1 MMVEPVVVRPDV
13 DSKKA
18 SARPSCSRDSMKGS
32 AANRQQTTQ
41 VSVMRRNPSRRP
53 ITGERLVRKARM
65 VAPPTPP
72 VTVADAKNAV
82 QFESA
87 TTRSASAGSS
97 ISAASPLRNVPS
109 A

>member
-1 MMVEPVVVRPDV
+1 MMVEPVVVRPEV

-18 SARPSCSRDSMKGS
+18 SAKPSCSRDSMKGS
-32 AANRQQTTQ
+32 AANTQLTTQ
-41 VSVMRRNPSRRP
+41 LRVMSRNPSRRP
-53 ITGERLVRKARM
+53 ITGLWLVRKARI

-72 VTVADAKNAV
+72 VTVADARNAV

-87 TTRSASAGSS
+87 TTKSASAGSS